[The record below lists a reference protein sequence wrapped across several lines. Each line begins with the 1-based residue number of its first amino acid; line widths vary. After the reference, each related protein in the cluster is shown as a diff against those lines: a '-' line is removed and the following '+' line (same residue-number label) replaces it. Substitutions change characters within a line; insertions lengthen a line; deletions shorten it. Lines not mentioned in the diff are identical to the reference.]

1 MLNMIRVAVVD
12 DDVQVCSHMEE
23 ILLQIEK
30 TLHIGMDI
38 ETYISGNQFQTKLK
52 NDNVY
57 HLIFL
62 DIELTDCTGI
72 DISLF
77 IREEQYDDSVQ
88 IVYISG
94 KEGYDRQLFEFRPLA
109 FLEKPLSE
117 RKVLHVM
124 EKYMRIC
131 DKGNDI
137 FSYRYGR
144 DLFCVKVSNI
154 LYFQSDKKQIIIKTI
169 GKTDF
174 FNGSLKN
181 IYSEMKPKGFVM
193 PNRSYVVNYR
203 MIDSFQPNAVIL
215 VNGEQIP
222 VSRNNKEDFENLQ
235 ILIENG
241 EI

>member
-1 MLNMIRVAVVD
+1 MIRIAVVD
-12 DDVQVCSHMEE
+12 DDILVCNHMER

-30 TLHIGMDI
+30 ILHITMEIKYYNKGK
-38 ETYISGNQFQTKLK
+38 YFQEQLK
-52 NDNVY
+52 NGDAY

-62 DIELTDCTGI
+62 DIELEDCTGI
-72 DISLF
+72 DISLL

-109 FLEKPLSE
+109 FLGKPLSE
-117 RKVLHVM
+117 KKVMHVM

-154 LYFQSDKKQIIIKTI
+154 LYFRSDKKQIIIKTI
-169 GKTDF
+169 EKTDF

-181 IYSEMKPKGFVM
+181 IYLELKTKGFIM
-193 PNRSYVVNYR
+193 PNRSYLVNYR
-203 MIDSFQPNAVIL
+203 MISSFQPNAIIL
-215 VNGEQIP
+215 VNGEQILI
-222 VSRNNKEDFENLQ
+222 SRNNKEDFESLQ